1 MKNKKLIL
9 YIHGWN
15 SYAGA
20 RKALLLQDMLK
31 NNSDFEVASITL
43 DSHPRHA
50 IRQLEKIIEKEIKTR
65 KVNLIGSSLGGY
77 YATFLSEKYDLKA
90 AMINPAVSAYK
101 IFKNDMGINI
111 NPNTQEEY
119 IIDEDWVLA
128 LEEIFVENLTKR
140 KNFLVLLQTGDAT
153 LNYKFSELYYEGCNL
168 SIDDGGSHSFDNLES
183 KLPAMLLHFSN

>member
-50 IRQLEKIIEKEIKTR
+50 INQLEKIIEKEIKTR

-101 IFKNDMGINI
+101 IFKNDRKHWGNVVKCWGMLEHVINCYKMSVATGRA
-111 NPNTQEEY
+111 PF
-119 IIDEDWVLA
+119 D
-128 LEEIFVENLTKR
+128 LT
-140 KNFLVLLQTGDAT
+140 
-153 LNYKFSELYYEGCNL
+153 
-168 SIDDGGSHSFDNLES
+168 S
-183 KLPAMLLHFSN
+183 KY

>member
-50 IRQLEKIIEKEIKTR
+50 INQLEKIIEK
-65 KVNLIGSSLGGY
+65 
-77 YATFLSEKYDLKA
+77 
-90 AMINPAVSAYK
+90 
-101 IFKNDMGINI
+101 
-111 NPNTQEEY
+111 
-119 IIDEDWVLA
+119 
-128 LEEIFVENLTKR
+128 
-140 KNFLVLLQTGDAT
+140 
-153 LNYKFSELYYEGCNL
+153 
-168 SIDDGGSHSFDNLES
+168 
-183 KLPAMLLHFSN
+183 